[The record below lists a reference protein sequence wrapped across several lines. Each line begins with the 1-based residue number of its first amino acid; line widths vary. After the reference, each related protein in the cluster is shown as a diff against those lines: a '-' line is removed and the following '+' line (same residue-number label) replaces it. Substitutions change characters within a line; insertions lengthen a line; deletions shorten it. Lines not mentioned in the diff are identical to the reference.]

1 MKRHFNFILSMVAAI
16 LLGTSCV
23 YRIGNDNG
31 THGSGHTRYPNEFYL
46 SESSAQYWG
55 SYYNGHVS
63 YDNIDN
69 YTLKL
74 SSGRYSANGDFV
86 GEGVELVLDL
96 LSKPS
101 NNMMITAGTY
111 VISGYGATI
120 PMTFLNGYE
129 EDGMVYPSY
138 FYVKYRNGNYLLETI
153 SNGSVNISYRGS
165 EMIVDARVYTRDRK
179 LYKFT
184 YQGVVKVENHSGEVN
199 PGTGGGSGSGS
210 GSGAGTV
217 KGNYKMAYVAGASFK
232 GTEFSNDTH
241 NYSLTLASGQYAD
254 NGDFVDKGV
263 ELAIDFLCKTSS
275 NMALQAGTYTCTY
288 DDYKPMRFLEGF
300 YSEQDQTTYPTY
312 VYIQYDNKGN
322 YDLLNVIDGTIKVS
336 ASNGDYTIAADLIV
350 DDGKN
355 SRYTFDYQGRI
366 NFSNDAS
373 RVSTKAGGVR
383 REDIQ
388 NGRKDIKIRT
398 KSSAKVETDA
408 KKAYICR
415 EIL

>member
-1 MKRHFNFILSMVAAI
+1 MKRHFNFILCMVAAI
-16 LLGTSCV
+16 LMGTSCV
-23 YRIGNDNG
+23 YRIGNENG
-31 THGSGHTRYPNEFYL
+31 HHGSGHTRYPNEFYL
-46 SESSAQYWG
+46 SESSAQCWG
-55 SYYNGHVS
+55 YYYNEKTL
-63 YDNIDN
+63 N

-86 GEGVELVLDL
+86 GEGVELSLDL
-96 LSKPS
+96 LAKPS
-101 NNMMITAGTY
+101 ENMFITAGTY
-111 VISGYGATI
+111 TISHDNFV
-120 PMTFLNGYE
+120 PMVFLDGYE
-129 EDGMVYPSY
+129 EDGQVYPSY

-153 SNGSVNISYRGS
+153 QNGTVTIDYRGS

-184 YQGVVKVENHSGEVN
+184 YQGVVRVENHAGEVN

-210 GSGAGTV
+210 GSGTGNV
-217 KGNYKMAYVAGASFK
+217 KANYKMDFVAGASYK
-232 GTEFSNDTH
+232 GTEFSKDTD

-275 NMALQAGTYTCTY
+275 TIALQTGTYTCTFNE
-288 DDYKPMRFLEGF
+288 YKPLRFLEGF
-300 YSEQDQTTYPTY
+300 YSEDDECTYPTY
-312 VYIQYDNKGN
+312 VYIQYDNNGN

-336 ASNGDYTIAADLIV
+336 QSNGDYTIAADLVV
-350 DDGKN
+350 DDGKK
-355 SRYTFDYQGRI
+355 SRYTFDYKGRI

-373 RVSTKAGGVR
+373 RANTKSGTVR

-388 NGRKDIKIRT
+388 KGRKGAIRT
-398 KSSAKVETDA
+398 KSSSVLETDA

>member
-1 MKRHFNFILSMVAAI
+1 MKRHFNFILCMLAAI
-16 LLGTSCV
+16 LMGTSCV
-23 YRIGNDNG
+23 YRIGNENG
-31 THGSGHTRYPNEFYL
+31 HHGSGHTRYPNEFYL
-46 SESSAQYWG
+46 SESSAQCWG
-55 SYYNGHVS
+55 YYYNEKTL
-63 YDNIDN
+63 N

-86 GEGVELVLDL
+86 GEGVELSLDL
-96 LSKPS
+96 LAKPS
-101 NNMMITAGTY
+101 ENMFITAGTY
-111 VISGYGATI
+111 TISHDNFV
-120 PMTFLNGYE
+120 PMVFLDGYE
-129 EDGMVYPSY
+129 EDGQVYPSY

-153 SNGSVNISYRGS
+153 QNGTVTIDYRGN

-184 YQGVVKVENHSGEVN
+184 YQGVVRVENHAGEVN

-210 GSGAGTV
+210 GSGTGNV
-217 KGNYKMAYVAGASFK
+217 KADYKMDFVAGASYK
-232 GTEFSNDTH
+232 GTEFSKDTD

-275 NMALQAGTYTCTY
+275 TIALQTGTYTCTFNE
-288 DDYKPMRFLEGF
+288 YKPLRFLEGF
-300 YSEQDQTTYPTY
+300 YSEDDECTYPTY

-336 ASNGDYTIAADLIV
+336 QSNGDYTIAADLVV
-350 DDGKN
+350 DDGKK
-355 SRYTFDYQGRI
+355 SRYTFDYKGRI
-366 NFSNDAS
+366 NFSNDAA
-373 RVSTKAGGVR
+373 RANTKSGTVR

-388 NGRKDIKIRT
+388 KGRKGAIRT
-398 KSSAKVETDA
+398 KSSSVLETDA

>member
-1 MKRHFNFILSMVAAI
+1 MKRHFNFILCMVAAI
-16 LLGTSCV
+16 LMGTSCV
-23 YRIGNDNG
+23 YRIGNENG
-31 THGSGHTRYPNEFYL
+31 HHGSGHTRYPNEFYL
-46 SESSAQYWG
+46 SESSAQCWG
-55 SYYNGHVS
+55 YYYNEKTL
-63 YDNIDN
+63 N

-86 GEGVELVLDL
+86 GEGVELSLDL
-96 LSKPS
+96 LAKPS
-101 NNMMITAGTY
+101 ENMFITAGTY
-111 VISGYGATI
+111 TISHDNFV
-120 PMTFLNGYE
+120 PMVFLDGYE
-129 EDGMVYPSY
+129 EDGQVYPSY

-153 SNGSVNISYRGS
+153 QNGTVTIDYRGN

-184 YQGVVKVENHSGEVN
+184 YQGVVRVENHAGEVN

-210 GSGAGTV
+210 GSGTGNV
-217 KGNYKMAYVAGASFK
+217 KANYKMDFVAGASYK
-232 GTEFSNDTH
+232 GTEFSKDTD

-275 NMALQAGTYTCTY
+275 TIALQTGTYTCTFNE
-288 DDYKPMRFLEGF
+288 YKPLRFLEGF
-300 YSEQDQTTYPTY
+300 YSEDDECTYPTY
-312 VYIQYDNKGN
+312 VYIQYDNNGN

-336 ASNGDYTIAADLIV
+336 QSNGDYTIAADLVV
-350 DDGKN
+350 DDGKK
-355 SRYTFDYQGRI
+355 SRYTFDYKGRI

-373 RVSTKAGGVR
+373 RANTKSGTVR

-388 NGRKDIKIRT
+388 KGRKGAIRT
-398 KSSAKVETDA
+398 KSSSVLETDA